1 LRVLIISCIIV
12 FIDQISKLLVKGI
25 NIPFLNLEIQGLTYG
40 EQIPLIDGFFN
51 LTLVE
56 NPGIGF
62 GMDLGS
68 DYKLL
73 LTLITLVI
81 GIGMLLYLYIIR
93 EKPLRLR
100 LSIACIIGGAFGNL
114 IDRMFYGVFFDYAP
128 LMYGKVVDFFNINF
142 FSIYIFNKTIG
153 NYVFNIADVAI
164 TAGVLLLVFSYNNL
178 SEEEKST
185 TNTNVVV

>member
-1 LRVLIISCIIV
+1 LKVLILSCIIV
-12 FIDQISKLLVKGI
+12 FIDQITKLLVKGI
-25 NIPFLNLEIQGLTYG
+25 DIPFLNLKVQGLTYG
-40 EQIPLIDGFFN
+40 EQIPIIDGFFN
-51 LTLVE
+51 LTLIE

-93 EKPLRLR
+93 EKPLKLR
-100 LSIACIIGGAFGNL
+100 LAIACIIGGAFGNL

-142 FSIYIFNKTIG
+142 FNIYIFNRTIG
-153 NYVFNIADVAI
+153 NYVFNIADLAI
-164 TAGVLLLVFSYNNL
+164 TAGVLLLIFSYNNL
-178 SEEEKST
+178 SEEEKTHSE
-185 TNTNVVV
+185 TNVVV